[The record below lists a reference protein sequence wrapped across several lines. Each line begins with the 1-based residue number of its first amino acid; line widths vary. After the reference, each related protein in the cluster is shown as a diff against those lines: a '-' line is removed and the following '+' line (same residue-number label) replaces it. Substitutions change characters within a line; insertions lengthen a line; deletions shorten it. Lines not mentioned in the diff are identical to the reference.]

1 MEVQGE
7 EISQT
12 QQDREELLKQP
23 GGEKLVKEFDE
34 LKKKD
39 AENDADDEA
48 EDEAV
53 EEGDQLAPL
62 SKMETR
68 AKRRRNCQGLPMA
81 SKGPTTPKQKRN
93 KQGNTDDTPSSNTR
107 SSHSK
112 SRRSTRGKK

>member
-1 MEVQGE
+1 M
-7 EISQT
+7 
-12 QQDREELLKQP
+12 KQP
-23 GGEKLVKEFDE
+23 DGEKLVKEFDE

-53 EEGDQLAPL
+53 EEEGDQLAPL
-62 SKMETR
+62 KMETR
-68 AKRRRNCQGLPMA
+68 GKRRRNCQGLPMA